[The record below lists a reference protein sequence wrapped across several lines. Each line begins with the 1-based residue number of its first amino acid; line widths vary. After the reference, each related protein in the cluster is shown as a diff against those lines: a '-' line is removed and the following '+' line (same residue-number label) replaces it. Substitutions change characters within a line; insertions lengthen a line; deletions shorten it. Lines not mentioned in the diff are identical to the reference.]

1 MEMKTLF
8 TSESVSMGHPDKICD
23 QIADRILDAYLSL
36 DHDSHVAVEVM
47 ATNNQVYVSGEVTSK
62 VHIDITPIV
71 RDTLLDIG
79 YDRDELGTNGHTAQV
94 FDLIKK
100 QSPEINNAVVA
111 KDLEHLG
118 AGDQGIMFGY
128 ATNESVS
135 YMPLA
140 ISIAHALIRR
150 ATDLRRSGA
159 FEWARPDMK
168 AQATI
173 DYSDLKHIKIDTLL
187 MSIQHNPDTDM
198 KMFTSF
204 VHDDIMVPVS
214 KQFGLNTDFNYLVN
228 PSGSFVQGGPS
239 ADTGMSGRKVIVD
252 TYGGSAEHG
261 GGSFSGKDPTKV
273 DRSGAYMA
281 RYIAKNLVAA
291 GVADRI
297 LVQLSYAI
305 GKPSPISIGIKT
317 YHSAKYS
324 DEKILECISSIFDCR
339 VGMIIKQF
347 SLTSPTFWYSDLSN
361 YGHFGRDDLSLP
373 WEQLDKVAEIKGF
386 LSK

>member
-23 QIADRILDAYLSL
+23 QIADRILDAYLSI
-36 DHDSHVAVEVM
+36 DPDSHVAIEVM

-62 VHIDITPIV
+62 VHIDIRPIV
-71 RDTLLDIG
+71 KDTLIDIG
-79 YDRDELGTNGHTAQV
+79 YDKDELGTNGYTVEV

-100 QSPEINNAVVA
+100 QSPEINEAVTA

-128 ATNESVS
+128 ATSESS
-135 YMPLA
+135 TYMPLG
-140 ISIAHALIRR
+140 ISIAHALVRR
-150 ATDLRRSGA
+150 ATNLRKSGA

-168 AQATI
+168 AQCTM
-173 DYSDLKHIKIDTLL
+173 DYTDLNNIKIHTLL

-198 KMFTSF
+198 RVFTSF
-204 VHDDIMVPVS
+204 VHDNIMVPVA
-214 KQFGLNTDFNYLVN
+214 KEFGLNTDFEYLVN
-228 PSGSFVQGGPS
+228 PSGSFVLGGPS

-291 GVADRI
+291 GVATRI

-317 YHSAKYS
+317 YHSARYS

-347 SLTSPTFWYSDLSN
+347 SLTHPSFWYSDLSN
-361 YGHFGRDDLSLP
+361 YGHFGRTDIDLP
-373 WEQLDKVAEIKGF
+373 WERLDKVDEIKAF

>member
-1 MEMKTLF
+1 MKMKTLF

-36 DHDSHVAVEVM
+36 DQNSHVAIEVM

-62 VHIDITPIV
+62 VHIDIKPIV
-71 RDTLLDIG
+71 KETLLDIG
-79 YDRDELGTNGHTAQV
+79 YDKDELGTNGRTVEV

-100 QSPEINNAVVA
+100 QSPEINEAVSA
-111 KDLEHLG
+111 TKLEDLG

-128 ATNESVS
+128 ATNESET
-135 YMPLA
+135 YMPLG

-150 ATDLRRSGA
+150 ATSLRKSGA

-168 AQATI
+168 AQCTM
-173 DYSDLKHIKIDTLL
+173 DYTDLNNIKIHTLL

-198 KMFTSF
+198 TMFTNF
-204 VHDDIMVPVS
+204 VHDNIMVPVA
-214 KQFGLNTDFNYLVN
+214 KQFGLNTDFEYLVN
-228 PSGSFVQGGPS
+228 PSGSFVLGGPS

-291 GVADRI
+291 GAASRL

-305 GKPSPISIGIKT
+305 GQPSPISIGIKT

-324 DEKILECISSIFDCR
+324 DEKILECISSVFDCR

-347 SLTSPTFWYSDLSN
+347 SLTHPSFWYSDLSN
-361 YGHFGRDDLSLP
+361 YGHFGRTDIDLP
-373 WEQLDKVAEIKGF
+373 WERLDKVDEIKAF
-386 LSK
+386 LNK